1 MRFILFV
8 AVIMLSACAFTPHRD
23 DREYPVKI
31 EKAPE
36 SKGVAIRVYTSTPM
50 DNVVGKIKNG
60 WGMETADISVPQ
72 KRTDVLQQ
80 AIETE
85 LKLNGYQVKDDASNA
100 LLSRINQYE
109 IEIAQEGGGVGY
121 YSICDVNIYLKTKS
135 GLFERNVVATDKV
148 TSFWVVT
155 AKDGV
160 DSFYKVTQECA
171 KSIVKLVEEK
181 KL

>member
-1 MRFILFV
+1 MKSILLI
-8 AVIMLSACAFTPHRD
+8 IMLMISACAFTPHRD
-23 DREYPVKI
+23 AREYPVKI
-31 EKAPE
+31 ENTPE
-36 SKGVAIRVYTSTPM
+36 PKGIAIKVYTSTPL

-60 WGMETADISVPQ
+60 WGMETADISIPQ
-72 KRTDVLQQ
+72 KRTNVLQQ
-80 AIETE
+80 ALEAE
-85 LKLNGYQVKDDASNA
+85 LKLTGYQVKDDSSNA

-109 IEIAQEGGGVGY
+109 IEIAQEGGAVGY

-148 TSFWVVT
+148 TSYWAVT